1 MFDWVGLLLK
11 VLYYYGQIIGLI
23 NFEIDWQRGRVVAA
37 QRGILFAIA
46 INVLICMVLL
56 LQISKKFN
64 LDVYFGRANQ
74 LHQYVIIVMVSLRMA
89 SGISAI
95 LNRWRQRAQ
104 LMRLVECV
112 LRLFLKKPH
121 VKQMSRWAILVKFSV
136 GVVSNFL
143 QMAISMESL
152 DRLGFNEFVGMASD
166 FWMSA
171 IINMAISQHYLVIL
185 FVRAYYHLL
194 KTEVRQAIH
203 ESQMLSEIYPRR
215 AAFMTKCC
223 YLADR
228 IDNIAKLQNQLQS
241 IVTQL
246 NQVFGIQGIM
256 VYGGYY
262 IFSVATTYITYSL
275 AINGIEE
282 LHLSVRAAALVFSWF
297 LFYYTSAI
305 LNLFVMLKLFDD
317 HKEMERILE
326 ERTLFTSA
334 LDVRLEQSFESI
346 QLQLIRNPLKIEV
359 LDIFTITRSSSAAMI
374 GSIITNSIFLIQYDM
389 EYF

>member
-1 MFDWVGLLLK
+1 
-11 VLYYYGQIIGLI
+11 
-23 NFEIDWQRGRVVAA
+23 
-37 QRGILFAIA
+37 
-46 INVLICMVLL
+46 
-56 LQISKKFN
+56 
-64 LDVYFGRANQ
+64 
-74 LHQYVIIVMVSLRMA
+74 
-89 SGISAI
+89 
-95 LNRWRQRAQ
+95 
-104 LMRLVECV
+104 
-112 LRLFLKKPH
+112 
-121 VKQMSRWAILVKFSV
+121 MSRWAILVKFSV

-334 LDVRLEQSFESI
+334 LDVRLEQSVSFYPTITELKYRDLVLSQFESI

-389 EYF
+389 EYFLKMLKKK